1 MEEYETLQAKLKSLL
16 KKEKSAIVRFEE
28 NNEYYEVAKQTFE
41 KENEDVEKL
50 QSESLSTYLKRL
62 IGKHEKELA
71 KEMQEQLNAKIEL
84 DVSSALFLEAK
95 KDLTAIHSAI
105 DDVTNQL
112 EQLKDRLFQEDEH
125 FREKITTEEIQRA
138 ELKQEL
144 IEVEEASVAGERVLQ
159 AIDSTLVDLDSANSF
174 STWDLLAGSFLID
187 MMKYN
192 KIDKA
197 EEKMR
202 GLELLLEN
210 YTKELKDLSLNHYF
224 DYETFGGMNRTFDI
238 FFDNIFS
245 DWSTK
250 EKIGRNIQQLTTL
263 SDSVVE
269 LQRKLELNKYELED
283 KIEESELLF

>member
-50 QSESLSTYLKRL
+50 QSESLSTYLKRM

-269 LQRKLELNKYELED
+269 LQGKLELNKYELED